1 MRITRKRIITTAAG
15 LALAAGS
22 LIPLACSSQLKD
34 LGGIGQVQPDYAIT
48 ILNVDNYPNITLLC
62 YKGVA
67 FATTTRE
74 NTPAAA
80 QLVPGWNAF
89 CATQDKNATP
99 PGASIPVPG
108 TTAQSTP

>member
-1 MRITRKRIITTAAG
+1 MKITRKRIAVLG
-15 LALAAGS
+15 SGMALAAGT
-22 LIPLACSSQLKD
+22 LIPLACSNQLND

-48 ILNVDNYPNITLLC
+48 ILNVDGFPNITLLC

-80 QLVPGWNAF
+80 QLVHGWDAF
-89 CATQDKNATP
+89 CATYDKNATP
-99 PGASIPVPG
+99 PTAVIPVSGAS
-108 TTAQSTP
+108 TPASP